1 MLEKLGIDKKLE
13 ELSKVAEE
21 EIKEQ
26 FTAIDK
32 ICEKNS
38 MKVLSAFQEC
48 NLQEMHLNS
57 STGYGIDEAGR
68 NKIE

>member
-1 MLEKLGIDKKLE
+1 MLEKLGINTELE
-13 ELSKVAEE
+13 NLSKEVEN

-26 FTAIDK
+26 FKAMDE

-57 STGYGIDEAGR
+57 STGYGIDESGR